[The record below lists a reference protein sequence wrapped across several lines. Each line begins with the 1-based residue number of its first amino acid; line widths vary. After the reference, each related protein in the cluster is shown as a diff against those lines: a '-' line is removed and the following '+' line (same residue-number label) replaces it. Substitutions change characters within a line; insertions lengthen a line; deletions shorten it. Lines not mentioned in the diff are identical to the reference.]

1 MSKLDIKE
9 DSRVIVS
16 LQDNED
22 GIVLKNPEGME
33 LIQTLDFFTPIV
45 NNPYYFGQIAAANAM
60 SDVYAMGGE
69 PYSAMNI
76 VCFPTKEMDLNIL
89 IEILKG
95 GYSKVLE
102 AGAVLAGGH
111 SVEDKEIKYGLAV
124 TGIVRKEHIATNN
137 GAKVGDF
144 LVLTKPLGTGILA
157 TALKAKWEGYK
168 EIEELVYFWAS
179 RLNKVAAEVIRKFN
193 IKGATDITGFG
204 LGGHLFEMAKASC
217 VQINVW
223 SKKIPILDR
232 VIELTQIGLVPEG
245 SHANRRFCEK
255 MVKFSSDVDPILID
269 IIFDAQTSGGMVLCV
284 PEERMDEVCS
294 YLIENGDM
302 GAVIGKVEPFRGDI
316 FLNIV

>member
-1 MSKLDIKE
+1 
-9 DSRVIVS
+9 

-33 LIQTLDFFTPIV
+33 LIQTVDFFTPIV
-45 NNPYYFGQIAAANAM
+45 NNPYFFGQIAAANAM

-95 GYSKVLE
+95 GYFKVLE
-102 AGAVLAGGH
+102 AGAILAGGH

-124 TGIVRKEHIATNN
+124 TGIVKKEHIATNK
-137 GAKVGDF
+137 GANIGDF

-179 RLNKVAAEVIRKFN
+179 RLNKVAGEVIRKFN

-204 LGGHLFEMAKASC
+204 LGGHLLEMAKASY
-217 VQINVW
+217 VQIEVW
-223 SKKIPILDR
+223 SNKIPVLER
-232 VIELTQIGLVPEG
+232 VREFVQMGLIPEG
-245 SHANRRFCEK
+245 SYANRKFCEK
-255 MVKFSSDVDPILID
+255 MVEISSDVDPILID
-269 IIFDAQTSGGMVLCV
+269 IIFDAQTSGGMVLSV
-284 PEERMDEVCS
+284 PEDRLNDVRR
-294 YLIENGDM
+294 YLNDHGEM
-302 GAVIGKVEPFRGDI
+302 ATVIGQVRPCREEV
-316 FLNIV
+316 FLKIE